1 MSDRSNHY
9 DARYGPRDRTLRA
22 ADHDREAVTEILRTQ
37 HVAGRLSTDEFQER
51 LERAMTATTYADL
64 DELIA
69 DFPIEEE
76 TRAAVRA
83 PRHRSPLALTA
94 LLILVAVLVAT
105 GAHAFWL
112 AIPMFF
118 FVVRPLLW
126 RTMGG
131 RRHGCG
137 PWFATRPDARW

>member
-1 MSDRSNHY
+1 MPDRSNHY

-22 ADHDREAVTEILRTQ
+22 ADHDREAVGEILRTQ
-37 HVAGRLSTDEFQER
+37 HLEGRLSTDEFQER

-69 DFPIEEE
+69 DFPIEDE
-76 TRAAVRA
+76 TRAARA
-83 PRHRSPLALTA
+83 PRHRIPLALTP

-112 AIPMFF
+112 AIPVFF
-118 FVVRPLLW
+118 FVVRGLLW

-131 RRHGCG
+131 RGRGCG
-137 PWFATRPDARW
+137 PRLATRPDGRW

>member
-1 MSDRSNHY
+1 VICANLGRLRAPNHRTRRPEMTDRSNHY
-9 DARYGPRDRTLRA
+9 DARYGPLDRTLRA
-22 ADHDREAVTEILRTQ
+22 ADHDREAVGEILRTQ

-76 TRAAVRA
+76 TRAARA
-83 PRHRSPLALTA
+83 PRRRIPLALMP

-112 AIPMFF
+112 AIPVFF
-118 FVVRPLLW
+118 FVVRPL
-126 RTMGG
+126 
-131 RRHGCG
+131 
-137 PWFATRPDARW
+137 